1 MTKHN
6 PEPEELNLSEAT
18 KRQKVGIITAQW
30 NTEITDPLTTG
41 ANQLL
46 NTYNFSQD
54 QLLQHTVPGSFELP
68 LGAQYLAENT
78 SVKGVVAIGCL
89 VQGETPHFHY
99 IAEVVTEKLS
109 DLSLKYHIPI
119 SYGLLTVN
127 NQQQALERAGGKEG
141 NKGKEA
147 AHAMLQMM
155 ELKANITGKKH
166 QAGF

>member
-1 MTKHN
+1 MTKHSQ
-6 PEPEELNLSEAT
+6 EPAELRLSEAT
-18 KRQKVGIITAQW
+18 QQQKVGIITAQW
-30 NTEITDPLTTG
+30 NGEVTNTLTTG
-41 ANQLL
+41 AYQLL
-46 NTYNFSQD
+46 KTYNFSDD
-54 QLLQHTVPGSFELP
+54 QMLQHHVPGSFELP
-68 LGAQYLAENT
+68 LGVQYLCEHT
-78 SVKGVVAIGCL
+78 SVKGIVAIGCL

-109 DLSLKYHIPI
+109 DLNLRYHIPV

-155 ELKANITGKKH
+155 ELKGNITGKKN